1 MPSSFLSALRNYWEF
16 VRGLM
21 FTSSREEAQEII
33 QLLGRIKQAFEHN
46 LARIEANERIR
57 GLQLQQEIAINE
69 RAVQAGMPLPAA
81 EPVAAEPPPAAR
93 WPVRRMDPP
102 RQRLRLLP
110 TADEWVEKAEKPAR
124 VVKRADLT
132 RLCDDDCGICL
143 EKHAKNEMI
152 ACGCTHEFGRACF
165 LKVVETNVPS
175 RIPVLCPLCRVPVKA
190 FRGFRERTAARTN
203 A

>member
-1 MPSSFLSALRNYWEF
+1 
-16 VRGLM
+16 M

-69 RAVQAGMPLPAA
+69 RAVQAGMPLPPA

-93 WPVRRMDPP
+93 LP
-102 RQRLRLLP
+102 RLLP

>member
-1 MPSSFLSALRNYWEF
+1 
-16 VRGLM
+16 M

-57 GLQLQQEIAINE
+57 GLQLQQERANNE
-69 RAVQAGMPLPAA
+69 RAVQAGMPLPVPA
-81 EPVAAEPPPAAR
+81 PVAAEPLAEPLAAR
-93 WPVRRMDPP
+93 WLVRRMHPPVRR
-102 RQRLRLLP
+102 LP
-110 TADEWVEKAEKPAR
+110 TAEEWVEKAEKPAR

-175 RIPVLCPLCRVPVKA
+175 RIPVLCPLCRVPVKT

>member
-1 MPSSFLSALRNYWEF
+1 MY
-16 VRGLM
+16 
-21 FTSSREEAQEII
+21 TSSREEAQEII

-46 LARIEANERIR
+46 LARIEANELIR
-57 GLQLQQEIAINE
+57 GLQLQQERANNE
-69 RAVQAGMPLPAA
+69 RAVQAGMPLPVPA
-81 EPVAAEPPPAAR
+81 PVAAEPPPALA
-93 WPVRRMDPP
+93 VRRMMDQPLP
-102 RQRLRLLP
+102 RLLP

-124 VVKRADLT
+124 VVKRAVLT

>member
-1 MPSSFLSALRNYWEF
+1 
-16 VRGLM
+16 M
-21 FTSSREEAQEII
+21 FTSSREEAREII
-33 QLLGRIKQAFEHN
+33 QLLGRLKQAFEHN
-46 LARIEANERIR
+46 LATIEANERFR
-57 GLQLQQEIAINE
+57 VLQEQQERANNE
-69 RAVQAGMPLPAA
+69 RAVQAGMPLPVPA
-81 EPVAAEPPPAAR
+81 PVAAEPPAAR
-93 WPVRRMDPP
+93 RPVRR
-102 RQRLRLLP
+102 RVP

-152 ACGCTHEFGRACF
+152 ACGCAHEFGRACF

-190 FRGFRERTAARTN
+190 FRGFRERAAARTN